1 MEKLSKKVDVAA
13 SRRVP
18 QHVLGGLWA
27 TRWGYSQMMWSVA
40 ARGDLEL
47 LRVFLVRR
55 DALSLPYDADGA
67 SLLHVAAVFGHLD
80 MARFLMES
88 GAGHDRDDNGYT
100 PLIHA
105 AWRGHVQ
112 VGELL
117 LEGGASHD
125 P

>member
-1 MEKLSKKVDVAA
+1 M
-13 SRRVP
+13 
-18 QHVLGGLWA
+18 
-27 TRWGYSQMMWSVA
+27 WGVA

-67 SLLHVAAVFGHLD
+67 SLLHVAAGRGYVE
-80 MARFLMES
+80 MARFLMEI

-100 PLIHA
+100 PLCHA

-112 VGELL
+112 VVELL
-117 LEGGASHD
+117 LEGGASCW
-125 P
+125 